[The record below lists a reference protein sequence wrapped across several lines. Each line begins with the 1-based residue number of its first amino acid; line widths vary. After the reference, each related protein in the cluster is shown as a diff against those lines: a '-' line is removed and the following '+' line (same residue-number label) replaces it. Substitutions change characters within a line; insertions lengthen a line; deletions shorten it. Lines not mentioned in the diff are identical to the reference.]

1 MMESVAGSGEFSH
14 IDGIKMINNIP
25 YALGADAVQKV
36 FEHFGIKK
44 SKRAVYKFISKA
56 TWKKRVSH
64 NGRSFI
70 AVPIYE
76 IERWIKKN
84 YPIVWSSQV
93 EEKNEEKKDIVKAFS
108 SHKDK
113 LSDRKSKVVEVIDDI
128 LANLNEVNRGE
139 NKNKNVSKDS
149 ASDDITDTGIFQII
163 NSTDF
168 DEPKESKS
176 QSAVFYIK
184 KLTSLII
191 KNPPSSFDVD
201 TLKYIKNK
209 LLFLVNFIDVVEKLL
224 SDGENRK

>member
-1 MMESVAGSGEFSH
+1 MTESLAGSGEFSH
-14 IDGIKMINNIP
+14 IDGVKMINNIP

-44 SKRAVYKFISKA
+44 SKKAVYKFISKA

-93 EEKNEEKKDIVKAFS
+93 EEKNEEKIDIVKAFS

-113 LSDRKSKVVEVIDDI
+113 LSDKKSKVFEVIDDI
-128 LANLNEVNRGE
+128 LANLNEVNRGK
-139 NKNKNVSKDS
+139 NKNKNISED
-149 ASDDITDTGIFQII
+149 SDDIADAGIFQII
-163 NSTDF
+163 HSADF
-168 DEPKESKS
+168 DDPKEDES

-184 KLTSLII
+184 KLTSILI
-191 KNPPSSFDVD
+191 KNPPLSFDVD

-224 SDGENRK
+224 SDGDNKK